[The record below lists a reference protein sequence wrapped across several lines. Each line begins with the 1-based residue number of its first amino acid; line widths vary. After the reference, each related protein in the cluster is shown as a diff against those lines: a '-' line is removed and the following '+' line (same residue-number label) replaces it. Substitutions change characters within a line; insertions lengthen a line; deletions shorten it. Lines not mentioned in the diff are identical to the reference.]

1 MIEKRRVTNLEE
13 ESIKKEANGREEES
27 EERKK
32 VEILIDRVRFMVK
45 VNGIESVNEIHGND
59 YLFIYRESE
68 KQMNEEE
75 RKRRER

>member
-1 MIEKRRVTNLEE
+1 MTDLEE

-32 VEILIDRVRFMVK
+32 IEILISRVRFMVK

-59 YLFIYRESE
+59 YLCIVMEI
-68 KQMNEEE
+68 
-75 RKRRER
+75 